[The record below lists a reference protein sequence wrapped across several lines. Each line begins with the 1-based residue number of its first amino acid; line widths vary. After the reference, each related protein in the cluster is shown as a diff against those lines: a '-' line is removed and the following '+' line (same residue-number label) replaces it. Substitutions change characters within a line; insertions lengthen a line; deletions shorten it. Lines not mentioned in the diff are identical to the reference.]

1 MVSLSNNISD
11 NHLERNTPKNH
22 RNGSWDRLTHTPA
35 DRLAWLWLLVGF
47 VLLPFTLY
55 QSVIWV
61 AAWLAPIFLLRFART
76 CKKGWI
82 ALPLIFITYVFAIN
96 FASRGLPFSLLGLL
110 GNVLFKGLVWML
122 PYTIDR
128 FLARRLQGWSRS
140 LVFPIAFTIVDWLL
154 SILRVS
160 SSGSP
165 AYSQA
170 GNLALLQIISVVGMW
185 GITFLLM
192 WGAAIINHLWE
203 QNFVWRQVRSQITM
217 FVSVLAAVLLFGILR
232 LNGPVSSPQTVE
244 VATITMNGTEAG
256 QVPEFGIDWLN
267 FYQYTEAQRA
277 ALRPEL
283 GATVDQMTSRTEAA
297 LRSGARVVAW
307 QESAAWVLEEDQSD
321 MLERVETLAR
331 NYNATLLISVEVFTH
346 ATSMPYLYNQSIL
359 IDPSGKVLWVYDKTH
374 VVPFDEAF
382 ITIGGPGFLPVVD
395 SSYGRLSTAIC
406 YDTYYPALLR
416 QAGEKVTDIF
426 YAPTHDISV
435 WASSALAMADYRT
448 IENGFTMIRPTGN
461 GISAVIDNRGRIL
474 ASQDYSSNSAGL
486 MLAELPVHAGVQ
498 TIYSQIGDAFAYLCV
513 AGLVFLT
520 AWALLQRKQ
529 PTPIARSQPVVSQE
543 IHHVE

>member
-1 MVSLSNNISD
+1 MVTLSNNTSD

-35 DRLAWLWLLVGF
+35 DRLAWLWLVVGF

-128 FLARRLQGWSRS
+128 FLVRRLQGWSRS
-140 LVFPIAFTIVDWLL
+140 LVFPMAFTIVDWLL

-170 GNLALLQIISVVGMW
+170 GNLALLQIISVIGMW

-192 WGAAIINHLWE
+192 WCAAIINHLWE
-203 QNFVWRQVRSQITM
+203 HNFIWRQVRSQLRL
-217 FVSVLAAVLLFGILR
+217 FVSVLVAVLLFGILR

-244 VATITMNGTEAG
+244 AATITLAGPEAG
-256 QVPEFGIDWLN
+256 QTPDFGIDWLT
-267 FYQYTEAQRA
+267 FYQYTSDQRA
-277 ALRPEL
+277 AIRPKLE
-283 GATVDQMTSRTEAA
+283 ATVDQMLSRTGTA
-297 LRSGARVVAW
+297 LQEGAKVVAW
-307 QESAAWVLEEDQSD
+307 QESAAWVLEEDQSNV
-321 MLERVETLAR
+321 LNQISTLASS
-331 NYNATLLISVEVFTH
+331 YQATLFVSMEVFTH
-346 ATSMPYLYNQSIL
+346 ATGMPYLYNQSIL
-359 IDPSGKVLWVYDKTH
+359 VDPTGKVLWIYDKTH
-374 VVPFDEAF
+374 PVIFDEAF
-382 ITIGGPGFLPVVD
+382 ITIAGPGILPIVD
-395 SSYGRLSTAIC
+395 SPYGRLSTAIC
-406 YDTYYPALLR
+406 YDTYFPTLLR
-416 QAGEKVTDIF
+416 QAGAAGTDIF
-426 YAPTHDISV
+426 FAPTHDVSV
-435 WASSALAMADYRT
+435 WESSALAMADYRA
-448 IENGFTMIRPTGN
+448 IEDGFTMIRPTGN
-461 GISAVIDNRGRIL
+461 GISAIIDSRGRIL
-474 ASQDYSSNSAGL
+474 ASQNFTSSDTGI
-486 MLAELPVHAGVQ
+486 MLTTLPTHTGVK
-498 TIYSQIGDAFAYLCV
+498 TIFSRVGYLLPYLCL
-513 AGLVFLT
+513 AGFIFLIPL
-520 AWALLQRKQ
+520 ALLQRNQKAHYDQ
-529 PTPIARSQPVVSQE
+529 SKPVT
-543 IHHVE
+543 I